1 MLIADDAISFFVDY
15 NSVIGIKGNMR
26 FRFSKVI
33 YDKGAL
39 LKAAYAYTDRAY
51 IHIDVDEDHYIV
63 DVNMKDNVEDSD
75 IKLEAFQNEI
85 LAQMV
90 RQDINSKTKR
100 TRELILAREIAST
113 MISEVPSYQPE
124 EGTVDIDDILTDWFE
139 KYE

>member
-1 MLIADDAISFFVDY
+1 
-15 NSVIGIKGNMR
+15 MR
-26 FRFSKVI
+26 FRFSKEI

-51 IHIDVDEDHYIV
+51 IHIDVDEVHYIV
-63 DVNMKDNVEDSD
+63 DVNMKEEVKDAD

-90 RQDINSKTKR
+90 RQDIHNKTKSI
-100 TRELILAREIAST
+100 RELILARAFAST

>member
-1 MLIADDAISFFVDY
+1 
-15 NSVIGIKGNMR
+15 MR
-26 FRFSKVI
+26 FRFSKEI

-90 RQDINSKTKR
+90 RQDIIVKQKAFGN
-100 TRELILAREIAST
+100 
-113 MISEVPSYQPE
+113 
-124 EGTVDIDDILTDWFE
+124 
-139 KYE
+139 

>member
-1 MLIADDAISFFVDY
+1 
-15 NSVIGIKGNMR
+15 MR
-26 FRFSKVI
+26 FRFSKEI

-63 DVNMKDNVEDSD
+63 DVNMKDNAEDSD
-75 IKLEAFQNEI
+75 VKLEAFQNEI
-85 LAQMV
+85 LA
-90 RQDINSKTKR
+90 R
-100 TRELILAREIAST
+100 AFAST
-113 MISEVPSYQPE
+113 MISVVPSYQPE